1 MIRKIESVGLDGGVG
16 FFLLGQLVFAVV
28 GNEFRDGFRHKRT
41 DAAYY
46 LKADP
51 KAGDIVSDITYRVI
65 ATHGPGIEDNVWQ
78 VPATGTYT
86 ILSSDSPGV
95 IKWNVSVRM
104 DGKLAIKDADGD
116 YRDDGKTMCFKGKC
130 SFTTD
135 ASGPFFNPTFWG
147 NPQGDLKPG
156 MSWTVEL
163 TQPWELGPPG
173 KQTVT
178 VLSVDK
184 LNGMVVLK
192 REGQG
197 VGSYEGKHDVALI
210 MRDGKQYRVDVKHGN
225 AHWIGQAVFK
235 HGVVVSDELL
245 CNTDVE
251 LSSPEVGTIQA
262 QERQYMSLLQH
273 PGAIEN

>member
-1 MIRKIESVGLDGGVG
+1 MHKLRKPLSV
-16 FFLLGQLVFAVV
+16 LLVASLAIGCGATFAVA
-28 GNEFRDGFRHKRT
+28 GTHKPI

-46 LKADP
+46 LKPAP
-51 KAGDIVSDITYRVI
+51 RAGDIVSDITYRVI
-65 ATHGPGIEDNVWQ
+65 ATHGPGMEDNVWQ

-86 ILSSDSPGV
+86 ILNSDSPGI
-95 IKWNVSVRM
+95 IKWTVSVRM
-104 DGKLAIKDADGD
+104 DGKLTIQDAEGD

-173 KQTVT
+173 KQIVT

-210 MRDGKQYRVDVKHGN
+210 TRDGKQYRVGVKHGN

-251 LSSPEVGTIQA
+251 LSSSEVGTIQA
-262 QERQYMSLLQH
+262 HERQYMSLLEH

>member
-1 MIRKIESVGLDGGVG
+1 MTLRTSQVAGLLLSACSLAAWTDGR
-16 FFLLGQLVFAVV
+16 LLAATP
-28 GNEFRDGFRHKRT
+28 KPKPA

-46 LKADP
+46 LKP
-51 KAGDIVSDITYRVI
+51 HLEAGQVLSDITYRVI
-65 ATHGPGIEDNVWQ
+65 ATHGPGMEDSVWQ
-78 VPATGTYT
+78 APATGTYT
-86 ILSSDSPGV
+86 IVSSDSPDV
-95 IKWNVSVRM
+95 ISWNVSVRM
-104 DGKLAIKDADGD
+104 DGKMVIQNAAGD

-147 NPQGDLKPG
+147 SPKGDLKPG

-184 LNGMVVLK
+184 FNGMLVLK

-210 MRDGKQYRVDVKHGN
+210 KRDGKQYRVAVKHGN
-225 AHWIGQAVFK
+225 AHWVGQAIFQ

-262 QERQYMSLLQH
+262 HERQYMSLLQH